1 VTNDDRY
8 RLPRTVV
15 PSRYEL
21 ELAPDLAAA
30 TFEGSSSV
38 EVEVLQAIDE
48 IVLNT
53 LELEIDEA
61 WLEVGADGGER
72 IEATVAYEPEV
83 ERARLSLGRQV
94 GPGPAVLHTRFRG
107 ILNDKLT
114 GFYRSTYSD
123 DGGGEH
129 VIASTQFEATFARKA
144 FPCWDEPDFK
154 ATFAVSL
161 VVPEDL
167 LALSNG
173 AEVSRDPV
181 GEGRVRV
188 TFAET
193 MKMST
198 YIVAFVVGPFDVTEP
213 VDVDGTPLRVA
224 APRGK
229 LHLADHA
236 IDAAAATLRYFTDYY
251 GIPYPGD
258 KVDLIAIP
266 DFAFGAMENLGA
278 ITFREIALLLDPDR
292 ATQPELQRVTDV
304 VNHEL
309 AHMWFGDLVTMKWW
323 NGIWLNEAFATFM
336 EMKATDAHRPEWKRW
351 TSFALERTP
360 AFDTDATA
368 STRPVEYEVV
378 SPAEAEG
385 MFDVLTYQKG
395 AAVLRMLEQ
404 YLGEEV
410 MRDGIRAYLARHAY
424 GNTDTADL
432 WNAIEEVSGQPARR
446 IMDSWILQGGYPV
459 VGVEPVGDGATLR
472 LTQERFQN
480 AGGDDPAAG
489 ADEAG
494 STLGEEWL
502 VPVVLRYGS
511 DGQTRTQ
518 RVLLE
523 AVETGVELDFA
534 PEWVIANAEGN
545 GFYRTRYTPKLLSAL
560 ASRGAEVLSPIERY
574 GLVDDTYASVLA
586 GTTSAPDFLDFAR
599 SFTEESEL
607 EVWQRLGA
615 ALNAL
620 GRIVDDDV
628 RPRYEATVRGLA
640 GPALTRM
647 GWVPQA
653 SEDGRVRELR
663 GVLFE
668 LLGVLGADVSVRER
682 AEALHESYLADP
694 EAVDP
699 ALAAAALTVVAEA
712 AGAGEAAERFEQIW
726 QRHRNPATPQEEV
739 RYLLALARFHDDE
752 SFRRILDLSLTEVRS
767 QNAGFLIRQA
777 LVNRTHGPT
786 AWDFVAEHWD
796 EINRRLPSNQIPR
809 MLEGI
814 VALSQPD
821 VANRVQAFFRE
832 HPVPQGT
839 QIVAQHLERQR
850 VNVALRTRE
859 SPNLRMLGE

>member
-1 VTNDDRY
+1 MTSDDRY

-21 ELAPDLAAA
+21 ELAPDLTAA
-30 TFEGSSSV
+30 TFDGRSSV
-38 EVEVLQAIDE
+38 EVEVVAPVDE
-48 IVLNT
+48 VVLNA

-61 WLEVGADGGER
+61 WLETADGER
-72 IEATVAYEPEV
+72 VDATVSYEPEV
-83 ERARLSLGRQV
+83 ERARLALDRTVS
-94 GPGPAVLHTRFRG
+94 PGPATLHTRFRG

-114 GFYRSTYSD
+114 GFYRSTYND
-123 DGGGEH
+123 DAGSEH

-154 ATFAVSL
+154 ATFAVAL
-161 VVPEDL
+161 VVPDDL

-173 AEVSRDPV
+173 AETSTAPV
-181 GEGRVRV
+181 DDGSGRVRV

-198 YIVAFVVGPFDVTEP
+198 YIVAFVVGPFDVTDP

-224 APRGK
+224 TPRGK
-229 LHLADHA
+229 LHMADHA
-236 IDAAAATLRYFTDYY
+236 IDAGAATLRYFTDYY

-278 ITFREIALLLDPDR
+278 ITFREIALLLDPSQ

-336 EMKATDAHRPEWKRW
+336 ELKATDNHRPEWVRW

-368 STRPVEYEVV
+368 STRPIEYEVV

-410 MRDGIRAYLARHAY
+410 MRDGIRHYLARHAY

-432 WNAIEEVSGQPARR
+432 WNAIEEVSGQPVRR

-459 VGVEPVGDGATLR
+459 IGVELIGDGATLR

-480 AGGDDPAAG
+480 AGGEDPAADQGVGVGDADADAG
-489 ADEAG
+489 A
-494 STLGEEWL
+494 SKLGEQWL

-511 DGQTRTQ
+511 NGQTRTQ
-518 RVLLE
+518 PVLVDS
-523 AVETGVELDFA
+523 VETGLELDFA

-545 GFYRTRYTPKLLSAL
+545 GFYRSRYSPKLLAGL
-560 ASRGAEVLSPIERY
+560 AARGAQVLSPIERY

-586 GTTSAPDFLDFAR
+586 GTTSATDFLDFAR
-599 SFTEESEL
+599 SFTEETEL
-607 EVWQRLGA
+607 EVWQRLAA
-615 ALNAL
+615 ALSSL
-620 GRIVDDDV
+620 GRIVEDES
-628 RPRYEATVRGLA
+628 RPRYQATVRGLA

-647 GWVPQA
+647 GWMPA
-653 SEDGRVRELR
+653 EDEDGRTRELR

-668 LLGVLGADVSVRER
+668 LLGVLGADVEVRSR
-682 AEALHESYLADP
+682 AEALHTAYLDDRQS
-694 EAVDP
+694 VDP
-699 ALAAAALTVVAEA
+699 ALRGRGAHRSGRLRNPGPGRRAVRTAVAAA
-712 AGAGEAAERFEQIW
+712 
-726 QRHRNPATPQEEV
+726 P
-739 RYLLALARFHDDE
+739 
-752 SFRRILDLSLTEVRS
+752 
-767 QNAGFLIRQA
+767 
-777 LVNRTHGPT
+777 
-786 AWDFVAEHWD
+786 
-796 EINRRLPSNQIPR
+796 
-809 MLEGI
+809 
-814 VALSQPD
+814 
-821 VANRVQAFFRE
+821 
-832 HPVPQGT
+832 
-839 QIVAQHLERQR
+839 
-850 VNVALRTRE
+850 
-859 SPNLRMLGE
+859 